1 MRDKGVAGA
10 GGESASQGES
20 RYCNAV
26 DNLDF
31 DQLIWEYYN
40 GDEPVW
46 LHVSYKSKKDN
57 RKQVLVIK
65 KRGVYH
71 TWQDCKDCE

>member
-1 MRDKGVAGA
+1 MGKKT
-10 GGESASQGES
+10 
-20 RYCNAV
+20 NAEMFHYIK

-40 GDEPVW
+40 GDQPIW

-65 KRGVYH
+65 KRGVYY
-71 TWQDCKDCE
+71 TWVDDCKDC